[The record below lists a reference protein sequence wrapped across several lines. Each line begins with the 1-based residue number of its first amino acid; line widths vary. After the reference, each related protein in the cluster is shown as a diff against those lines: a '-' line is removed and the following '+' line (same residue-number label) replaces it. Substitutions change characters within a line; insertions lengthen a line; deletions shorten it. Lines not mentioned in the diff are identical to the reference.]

1 MMRNEAESDSGVLKG
16 KVAMITGGAAGI
28 GYAIASRFISQGC
41 RVVLLDR
48 SESVRNVARQLG
60 PVSQVQGI
68 RADVTSSPEV
78 EQAIGETLR
87 HFGALDILVNSAGI
101 VMLDPAEALSEAAW
115 NATLAVNL
123 TGVFLM
129 SQIAGRHFLQQKGGT
144 IINLASQAGVVALP
158 GHLAYCASKA
168 GVIGLTQVLALE
180 WGPHNVRVNAISPTV
195 VLTELGRKAW
205 SGTVAEE
212 MLQKIPLRRFA
223 QPEDVAAAAL
233 YLASDEANMITGT
246 NLVIDGGYTIQ

>member
-1 MMRNEAESDSGVLKG
+1 MRNEAESDSGVLEG

-48 SESVRNVARQLG
+48 SESVRDVARHLG
-60 PVSQVQGI
+60 PVSQVLGL
-68 RADVTSSPEV
+68 RADVTSSPAV
-78 EQAIGETLR
+78 EQAIGETLH

>member
-1 MMRNEAESDSGVLKG
+1 MRNEAESDSGVLKG

>member
-1 MMRNEAESDSGVLKG
+1 MRNEAESDSGVLKG

-233 YLASDEANMITGT
+233 YLASDAANMITGT

>member
-1 MMRNEAESDSGVLKG
+1 MLNETESGSGVLAE
-16 KVAMITGGAAGI
+16 KVAIITGGAAGI
-28 GYAIASRFISQGC
+28 GYAIASCFISQGG

-48 SESVRNVARQLG
+48 SESVGDAARQLG
-60 PVSQVQGI
+60 SSHKVIGL
-68 RADVTSSPEV
+68 RADVTSSADV
-78 EQAIGETLR
+78 EQAIEETLR
-87 HFGALDILVNSAGI
+87 HFGRLDILVNSAGI
-101 VMLDPAEALSEAAW
+101 VMLDPAEELSEAAW

-129 SQIAGRHFLQQKGGT
+129 SQIAGRYFLQQKRGT

-180 WGPHNVRVNAISPTV
+180 WGPHNVRINAISPTV

-205 SGTVAEE
+205 SGAVAEE

-223 QPEDVAAAAL
+223 QPEDIAAAAL
-233 YLASDEANMITGT
+233 YLASDAANMITGT

>member
-1 MMRNEAESDSGVLKG
+1 MMRNEAESDSGVLEG

-48 SESVRNVARQLG
+48 SESVRDVARHLG
-60 PVSQVQGI
+60 PVSQVLGL
-68 RADVTSSPEV
+68 RADVTSSPAV
-78 EQAIGETLR
+78 EQAIGETLH

-233 YLASDEANMITGT
+233 YLASDAANMITGT

>member
-1 MMRNEAESDSGVLKG
+1 MRNEAESDSGVLEG

-48 SESVRNVARQLG
+48 SESVRDVARHLG
-60 PVSQVQGI
+60 PVSQVLGL
-68 RADVTSSPEV
+68 RADVTSSPAV
-78 EQAIGETLR
+78 EQAIGETLH

-233 YLASDEANMITGT
+233 YLASDAANMITGT

>member
-1 MMRNEAESDSGVLKG
+1 MRNEAESDSGVLEG

-48 SESVRNVARQLG
+48 SESVRDVARQLG
-60 PVSQVQGI
+60 PVSQVLGV

-78 EQAIGETLR
+78 EQSIGETLR

-101 VMLDPAEALSEAAW
+101 VMLDPAEALSEVAW
-115 NATLAVNL
+115 NSTLAVNL

-129 SQIAGRHFLQQKGGT
+129 SQIAGRHFLQQKGGA

-205 SGTVAEE
+205 SGAVAEE

-233 YLASDEANMITGT
+233 YLASDAANMITGT

>member
-1 MMRNEAESDSGVLKG
+1 MRNEAESDSGVLEG
-16 KVAMITGGAAGI
+16 NVAMITGGAAGI

-48 SESVRNVARQLG
+48 SESVRDVARQLG
-60 PVSQVQGI
+60 PVSQVLGL

-78 EQAIGETLR
+78 EQAIGETLC
-87 HFGALDILVNSAGI
+87 HFGRLDILVNSAGI

-129 SQIAGRHFLQQKGGT
+129 SQIAGRHFLQRKGGT

-205 SGTVAEE
+205 SGAVAEE

-233 YLASDEANMITGT
+233 YLASDAANMITGT